1 MSGTITLHVAPA
13 KAWLARPGAP
23 GTGQRRLEGER
34 GGQKGEPGRWHPSDR
49 SWHHGTH
56 HRCLALS
63 HPFRLANSVSP
74 SQLTNPITPLTFWS
88 RSHTDTNH
96 RDRRQRT
103 CTTGATQCRTHT
115 ALNSWADVQ
124 PFNNIQ
130 LWTRQWPEATYQH
143 TALDCSTAHTT
154 ARHHL
159 YGTSIKWGGDRYCTT
174 CVIGNLGLISVA
186 AIEER
191 LLFSTFRRT
200 GEALTPPPGHGISG
214 QIALRTPIGTGQNWS
229 THTNNSHLALT
240 SLRLKRHH
248 GRIQAAPKTQQHLP
262 SGVAATVTRK

>member
-1 MSGTITLHVAPA
+1 ML
-13 KAWLARPGAP
+13 L
-23 GTGQRRLEGER
+23 ER
-34 GGQKGEPGRWHPSDR
+34 GSAGWKGREAGRRGNPAVGIHPIGA
-49 SWHHGTH
+49 GTTAH
-56 HRCLALS
+56 ITAVWPS
-63 HPFRLANSVSP
+63 HIHSGWPTPSVP
-74 SQLTNPITPLTFWS
+74 PNLTNPITPLTFWS

-143 TALDCSTAHTT
+143 TALDCSTVHVI

-159 YGTSIKWGGDRYCTT
+159 YSTSIKWGGDRYCTT

-229 THTNNSHLALT
+229 THTNNSRLALT
-240 SLRLKRHH
+240 FLRLKRHH